1 MKDKPEGVDET
12 HLAAVLA
19 DVWGLDIRGLR
30 HLPLG
35 AGSHHWSAIETS
47 GRTRF
52 VTVDDLGDD
61 SSREFSELEQA
72 LSTAQTLGRDLDF
85 IVAPIPTRIDT
96 PLWWLNPRYAVSV
109 FPTIDGESGDFGAHP
124 PQDHPEVTALLAE
137 LHQAT
142 PVVAAT
148 APHADLA
155 LPGRDNLH
163 DALNNLGHPWTGGPF
178 SEPARRLLTTHA
190 PHIER
195 QLNEFDQLAAEVRH
209 RSQVITHG
217 EPHPG
222 NFIRTRTGL
231 KLIDWE
237 TARLA
242 PPERDL
248 WMLDTL
254 DAYTEITGYVADS
267 AGLSYYRLRWQLTDI
282 AIFVRELRGPHQ
294 ATQDITDSWTY
305 LNSYF
310 D

>member
-1 MKDKPEGVDET
+1 MK
-12 HLAAVLA
+12 
-19 DVWGLDIRGLR
+19 
-30 HLPLG
+30 
-35 AGSHHWSAIETS
+35 
-47 GRTRF
+47 
-52 VTVDDLGDD
+52 
-61 SSREFSELEQA
+61 
-72 LSTAQTLGRDLDF
+72 
-85 IVAPIPTRIDT
+85 
-96 PLWWLNPRYAVSV
+96 
-109 FPTIDGESGDFGAHP
+109 
-124 PQDHPEVTALLAE
+124 
-137 LHQAT
+137 
-142 PVVAAT
+142 
-148 APHADLA
+148 
-155 LPGRDNLH
+155 
-163 DALNNLGHPWTGGPF
+163 
-178 SEPARRLLTTHA
+178 PARRLLTTHA

-195 QLNEFDQLAAEVRH
+195 QLNEFDQLATEIRH

-237 TARLA
+237 TVRLA

-267 AGLSYYRLRWQLTDI
+267 AGLSYYRLRWRLTDI